1 MMELIAHG
9 SLPKE
14 QIEVFEKERAVIEA
28 EVEEMQNQGLELV
41 IGKLE
46 MTAIKALDLPK
57 VDLFRGC
64 DPYVVAYLDSSDRV
78 SLNPKFQFLGVVIP
92 TSSRISIA
100 PTGQNSQS

>member
-14 QIEVFEKERAVIEA
+14 QIEMFEKEQAVLEA

-41 IGKLE
+41 IGRLE

-78 SLNPKFQFLGVVIP
+78 KP
-92 TSSRISIA
+92 
-100 PTGQNSQS
+100 